1 MKYSFRNKIAILS
14 EGFDGDH
21 VLMKELR
28 KVTANRKGNSE
39 FWWLFYIITFFVLTK
54 FSLNVQ
60 VNILKF
66 LLFKVV
72 DRNEKPS
79 HDEISSDFFRP
90 VNMSVKLDTKSTSQF
105 LFSSSL
111 GTLSLIAWTKSFK
124 SDLKLLQ
131 ICIRWKG

>member
-1 MKYSFRNKIAILS
+1 
-14 EGFDGDH
+14 
-21 VLMKELR
+21 MKELR

-105 LFSSSL
+105 LFSSSV
-111 GTLSLIAWTKSFK
+111 GTLLLIAWTTSFK
-124 SDLKLLQ
+124 SDLKLLE
-131 ICIRWKG
+131 IYIRWRLFFNNFEKPLHN